1 MQRLVKLVR
10 AVSPPLEC
18 GAVRL
23 TWHKT
28 PSQVGSSKRLYA
40 SFVSLCRQHYG
51 QEGLVAA
58 CSLRSQVLLALH
70 ETKPGQPGGA
80 PSDVSTFDRCFEL
93 ARDLD
98 ACVKARARAISLRV
112 WQSEAHAP
120 PCREQDGYAD
130 EERLKAISAHVE
142 KLERDV
148 ESASA
153 SRKSVPKFRL
163 VAQGMQSENSDGGAS
178 VSRPEDT
185 PATWLADAGLI
196 LRDPPVLHLLLHET
210 ARPLVR
216 AAAAHAPSA
225 DPLAAGAHAAKRGRA
240 RGRPQGGCAAAAA
253 HKGTSALASCFT
265 APLTPL
271 PW

>member
-80 PSDVSTFDRCFEL
+80 PSDVSTFDRCFDAEDNVPFTDKL
-93 ARDLD
+93 AYPPLTLQPIL
-98 ACVKARARAISLRV
+98 CVK
-112 WQSEAHAP
+112 
-120 PCREQDGYAD
+120 
-130 EERLKAISAHVE
+130 
-142 KLERDV
+142 
-148 ESASA
+148 
-153 SRKSVPKFRL
+153 
-163 VAQGMQSENSDGGAS
+163 
-178 VSRPEDT
+178 
-185 PATWLADAGLI
+185 
-196 LRDPPVLHLLLHET
+196 
-210 ARPLVR
+210 
-216 AAAAHAPSA
+216 
-225 DPLAAGAHAAKRGRA
+225 
-240 RGRPQGGCAAAAA
+240 
-253 HKGTSALASCFT
+253 
-265 APLTPL
+265 
-271 PW
+271 